1 MAARQDQGLQIALII
16 LIFLFILSAVAAYI
30 GWKSYS
36 ESEQRG
42 TELRSQLSDKEKQV
56 NSFQTENEGLRTMMG
71 FGPNDNFDSVKATH
85 EADMKKYGAAIA
97 EEGRA
102 YKNVLEAVHKEFT
115 DTAAREAES
124 KKQYKELDARF
135 AAREAETNKQIAEF
149 RDKNKKLDE
158 DNANERNK
166 FNQFVKEL
174 ENTKKELLSNLDKQ
188 RTDLEGQISDRDSK
202 LKAFDEQVA
211 ELKRAVVNWR
221 EQVPK
226 DEESFEI
233 ADGRISW
240 VNQNGTVWINV
251 GEADAVRRQL
261 TFNVYD
267 ADEHDAD
274 RAVKKGSIEVTRVTG
289 DHMAE
294 ARITQDDPT
303 NPILTGDNIYS
314 PVWHRGKKLR
324 FALTGIIDFN
334 NDGISDMKLARE
346 LIELNG
352 GVVDAYLGD
361 DGKIVG
367 EGITAHT
374 RYLVLG
380 DTPESVVR
388 ANMMEG
394 FQTMNQKA
402 TELGVETITLDQ
414 FVNRMGYT
422 PRDRVVRL
430 GEGAS
435 ATDFPAR
442 SGSTRDL
449 PEADPPTADEAAPQF
464 RVRRPS
470 RPTQRTP
477 Y

>member
-42 TELRSQLSDKEKQV
+42 SELRTQLEDKNKQV
-56 NSFQTENEGLRTMMG
+56 NSYQAENEGLREMMG
-71 FGPNDNFDSVKATH
+71 FGPNDNFESVKTTY
-85 EADMKKYGAAIA
+85 EADMKRFGTAIA
-97 EEGRA
+97 DETRRF
-102 YKNVLEAVHKEFT
+102 YKNVLEAVHKEST
-115 DTAAREAES
+115 DTAARVAES
-124 KKQYKELDARF
+124 KKLYNELDARY
-135 AAREAETNKQIAEF
+135 AAREAETNKQITEF
-149 RDKNKKLDE
+149 KDKNKRLEE
-158 DNANERNK
+158 DNANERKK
-166 FNQFVKEL
+166 FRDFQLEL

-188 RTDLEGQISDRDSK
+188 RTELEGQIADRDGK
-202 LKAFDEQVA
+202 IKAFDARVA
-211 ELKRAVVNWR
+211 ELIRAVANLQ

-240 VNQNGTVWINV
+240 INQNNGTVWINV
-251 GEADAVRRQL
+251 GEADSIHRQV

-274 RAVKKGSIEVTRVTG
+274 RAIKKGSIEVTKVMG
-289 DHMAE
+289 DHMSE

-324 FALTGIIDFN
+324 FALTGIVDFN
-334 NDGISDMKLARE
+334 NDGNSDMQLARE

-352 GVVDAYLGD
+352 GAVDAYLGD
-361 DGKIVG
+361 DGKVVG
-367 EGITAHT
+367 EITAHT

-380 DTPESVVR
+380 DYPESAIR
-388 ANMMEG
+388 ANLQEG
-394 FQTMNQKA
+394 WQAMNRTA
-402 TELGVETITLDQ
+402 SELGVETVTLDQ

-422 PRDRVVRL
+422 PQDRVVRL
-430 GEGAS
+430 GEGATAS
-435 ATDFPAR
+435 DFPAR
-442 SGSTRDL
+442 QDKSKTL
-449 PEADPPTADEAAPQF
+449 PEAEADAESEEF
-464 RVRRPS
+464 RP
-470 RPTQRTP
+470 RTP
-477 Y
+477 YRGSSKTPY

>member
-42 TELRSQLSDKEKQV
+42 AELRTQLEDKNKQV
-56 NSFQTENEGLRTMMG
+56 NSYQTENESLREWMG
-71 FGPNDNFDSVKATH
+71 FGPNDNFESVKSTY
-85 EADMKKYGAAIA
+85 EADMKRFGAAIA
-97 EEGRA
+97 DETRRF
-102 YKNVLEAVHKEFT
+102 YKNVLEAVFQEAAN
-115 DTAAREAES
+115 TAGREAVG
-124 KKQYKELDARF
+124 KDLNKELTKKLES
-135 AAREAETNKQIAEF
+135 REAETNKQIAAF
-149 RDKNKKLDE
+149 RDANKKLEE
-158 DNANERNK
+158 DNASERNK
-166 FNQFVKEL
+166 FKQFSLEL

-188 RTDLEGQISDRDSK
+188 RTELEGQIADRDGK
-202 LKAFDEQVA
+202 IKAFEAQVA

-240 VNQNGTVWINV
+240 VNQNNSTVWINV
-251 GEADAVRRQL
+251 GEADAVRRQV

-274 RAVKKGSIEVTRVTG
+274 RAVKKGSIEVTKVTG

-314 PVWHRGKKLR
+314 PVWHRGKRLR
-324 FALTGIIDFN
+324 FALTGIVDFN
-334 NDGISDMKLARE
+334 DDGNSDMQLARE

-352 GVVDAYLGD
+352 GAVDAYLGN
-361 DGKIVG
+361 DGKVVG
-367 EGITAHT
+367 EITAHT

-380 DTPESVVR
+380 DFPESAIR
-388 ANMMEG
+388 ANMQEG
-394 FQTMNQKA
+394 WQTMNQKA
-402 TELGVETITLDQ
+402 AELGVETITLDQ

-422 PRDRVVRL
+422 PQDRVVRL

-435 ATDFPAR
+435 ASDFPAR
-442 SGSTRDL
+442 DDKSKTL
-449 PEADPPTADEAAPQF
+449 PEAEAEDESEQF
-464 RVRRPS
+464 RP
-470 RPTQRTP
+470 RTP
-477 Y
+477 YRAPAKIPY